1 LICREC
7 GKEITGEGI
16 SFCPYCGAKLSAGA
30 TATASSTSKEAEE
43 WVRKALRVTSLPERK
58 KILDQA
64 KRACPDAPEIDWE
77 LLFIGK
83 PNPKPKRGRMD
94 FSIIKSWL
102 LQMYRSPGDFTAEER
117 DAMRRELFEG
127 EQLRAILAADPDPAA
142 RMQEYLDRLGREYVD
157 IFLKEDNR
165 LMGNIFG
172 IRIGKNRFKPVEE
185 AVNGMIRLME
195 ADEKLSEEQRK
206 ALAEAMRQGLKQV
219 QIG

>member
-1 LICREC
+1 MICRQC

-16 SFCPYCGAKLSAGA
+16 AFCPFCCAKIVAAENAQTSA
-30 TATASSTSKEAEE
+30 EAEE
-43 WVRKALRVTSLPERK
+43 WVRKALKIASLPERK

-64 KRACPDAPEIDWE
+64 KQACPDAPEIDWE
-77 LLFIGK
+77 LLFIGT

-102 LQMYRSPGDFTAEER
+102 LQIYRNPGEFSAEER
-117 DAMRRELFEG
+117 NAMRHELFEG
-127 EQLRAILAADPDPAA
+127 EKLRAILAASADPEAK
-142 RMQEYLDRLGREYVD
+142 MQEYLNRLCREYIE

-172 IRIGKNRFKPVEE
+172 FRLGKNRMKPVED

-195 ADEKLSEEQRK
+195 ADEKLSEDRRS
-206 ALAEAMRQGLKQV
+206 ALTEAMRLALREML
-219 QIG
+219 IG